1 MDNLCSKCTE
11 LKFYHFLYAMNCAV
25 GFGCELLCAAID
37 FFHEWNKNY
46 SQEGA
51 WELTKDNLVIPEE
64 YLTT

>member
-1 MDNLCSKCTE
+1 MIQLA
-11 LKFYHFLYAMNCAV
+11 LV
-25 GFGCELLCAAID
+25 GKYSLQQLI